1 MSIRVR
7 HNNTVICDIRKAQWA
22 VFGYINQHGQ
32 TSRTKPKFS
41 VNGYP
46 SDPNEK
52 AFNSVM
58 TLKEMADKLRI
69 ADVWLPRIKI
79 QFAANHSLVYVGKKA
94 VSLNKAW
101 NEHIFN
107 KNKRDWKK

>member
-7 HNNTVICDIRKAQWA
+7 HNNTVVCDIRKAQWA

-41 VNGYP
+41 VHGCP
-46 SDPNEK
+46 CDPDAK
-52 AFNSVM
+52 AFGRNI
-58 TLKEMADKLRI
+58 TAKQLADELRVT
-69 ADVWLPRIKI
+69 DVWLPRVKI